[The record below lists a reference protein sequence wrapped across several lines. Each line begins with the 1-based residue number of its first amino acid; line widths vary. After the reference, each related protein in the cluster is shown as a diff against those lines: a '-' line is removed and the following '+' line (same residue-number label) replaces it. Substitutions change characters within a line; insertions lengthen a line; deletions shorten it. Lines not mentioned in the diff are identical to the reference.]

1 MDVRAVRSTFLGKLA
16 ALEDRGRDHIFYYLT
31 YDGRTYRGP
40 KMSHS
45 WRGDLNDQQIDWL
58 KKPLELT
65 KGEFETLVA
74 CDLTGDDFFVLWAS
88 RKGLS

>member
-1 MDVRAVRSTFLGKLA
+1 
-16 ALEDRGRDHIFYYLT
+16 
-31 YDGRTYRGP
+31 
-40 KMSHS
+40 MSHS

-74 CDLTGDDFFVLWAS
+74 CDLTGEDFFVLWAS

>member
-1 MDVRAVRSTFLGKLA
+1 MDVRTVRSVFLGKLSA
-16 ALEDRGRDHIFYYLT
+16 EEDRARNHIFYYLEHN
-31 YDGRTYRGP
+31 GRKYRGP

-45 WRGDLNDQQIDWL
+45 WRGELNDQQIDWL

-74 CDLTGDDFFVLWAS
+74 CDLTGEDFFVLWAS